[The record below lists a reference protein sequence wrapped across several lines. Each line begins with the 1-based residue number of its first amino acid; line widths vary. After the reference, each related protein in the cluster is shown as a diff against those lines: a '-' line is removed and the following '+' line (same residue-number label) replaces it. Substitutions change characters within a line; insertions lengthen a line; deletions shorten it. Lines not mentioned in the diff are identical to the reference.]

1 MPIFGERDAAH
12 RPPRGEMRFSF
23 AQPATAMLVFEQ
35 RQMRRDFA
43 IEILIHALVAQ
54 KAAQPQEESSHS
66 NRHSAA

>member
-1 MPIFGERDAAH
+1 
-12 RPPRGEMRFSF
+12 
-23 AQPATAMLVFEQ
+23 
-35 RQMRRDFA
+35 MRRDFA